1 MCHCWANSCCCVA
14 AVSFAVI
21 LRTAV
26 RLLCCFRPVQ
36 VRARPWKVEEQE
48 VSFHRNGTVETS
60 AGDAGTWWF
69 DVGGL
74 YWVSVVV
81 SFGDLT
87 FPSLYAYVPGIYTH
101 TAVI

>member
-1 MCHCWANSCCCVA
+1 M
-14 AVSFAVI
+14 
-21 LRTAV
+21 
-26 RLLCCFRPVQ
+26 
-36 VRARPWKVEEQE
+36 RARPWKVEEQE

-81 SFGDLT
+81 FVASALALAHYHT
-87 FPSLYAYVPGIYTH
+87 HNTYLVH
-101 TAVI
+101 TAVLAANKKHLLVI